1 MIRRTAKPVLVLL
14 IPGLLGLYVMLNY
27 TKLLGAAHDVRLIK
41 DGEPSAVWALGLD
54 GRALISRALPPTG
67 VFDSTAHHQ
76 INVEAIP
83 ERIYDRIKAHTDRVT
98 QVYNLKA
105 QTSHLVDSGKFL
117 ATQIADRR
125 VYLVR
130 EGDTERTAS
139 IFWDERR
146 RARDVIECL
155 DPAICS
161 TIRFDLSGGWGQP
174 MGPYLTSDISPAR
187 QGMPRG
193 RWMGGPV
200 TQFKILSNR
209 PQELTLDFMVL
220 RLASDQDFL
229 IKGEV
234 SGQKLVFQRAA
245 TEFGNQSLYPTQ
257 YRMRVR
263 LAPGAN
269 PFEILTSKWRGS
281 GNNPK
286 VGLAGY
292 VVKMKVSRGE

>member
-1 MIRRTAKPVLVLL
+1 MIKRIAKPVLLLL
-14 IPGLLGLYVMLNY
+14 IPGLLGLYVTLNY
-27 TKLLGAAHDVRLIK
+27 GKLLSAGHEMKLIQE
-41 DGEPSAVWALGLD
+41 GEPSAVWALGLD
-54 GRALISRALPPTG
+54 GMALISRALPPTG

-83 ERIYDRIKAHTDRVT
+83 ERIYERIQAHTDHVT
-98 QVYNLKA
+98 QVYNLEA
-105 QTSHLVDSGKFL
+105 QTSRLVDSGKFL

-130 EGDTERTAS
+130 EGDTESTAS

-174 MGPYLTSDISPAR
+174 MGPYLKSDISPAR

-200 TQFKILSNR
+200 TQFKILSAR
-209 PQELTLDFMVL
+209 PQELMLDVMIL
-220 RLASDQDFL
+220 RLTSDQDFR
-229 IKGEV
+229 IKGDV
-234 SGQKLVFQRAA
+234 DGQKLVFQRAA

-257 YRMRVR
+257 YRVRVR
-263 LAPGAN
+263 LAAGAN
-269 PFEILTSKWRGS
+269 PFEIVSSKWRANDS
-281 GNNPK
+281 NPK

-292 VVKMKVSRGE
+292 VVKMKVFRGE